1 VDHGKTTLTKSL
13 SGVWTDRHSEE
24 IKRGI
29 SIRMGYA
36 NCTFY
41 KCPKCPE
48 PECYTSEPKCT
59 KCGGKAEFLR
69 KVSFV
74 DAPGHETLIA
84 TMLSGAAIMDALML
98 VIAADEECPQPQTK
112 EHLMAA
118 SILGIKNVIVI
129 QNKVDIVPKEKA
141 LENKKQ
147 IETFLKS
154 MGISAMIIPIA
165 ANFDANKDVLIAAIQ
180 EFMPT
185 PKRSSEKGFMMYV
198 ARSFDIN
205 KPGFKISELKGGVIG
220 GSISK
225 GTLKIGDTVEIK
237 PGLKTIRQNKPHWNP
252 IKTKVISIN
261 EGEEELGE
269 AHSGGLLAI
278 RTELD
283 PSLTKSDALI
293 GGVAGTPGTLPSVL
307 NEIDCKVHLLDLG
320 LKESDMVPKVNE
332 PLMINL
338 GTTTTVG
345 IVSKQLGKL
354 EYNLSLKLPVVANKK
369 SRFAIAKKI
378 DMKWRLIGF
387 GVIS

>member
-1 VDHGKTTLTKSL
+1 MDHGKTTLTKSL